1 MLVSEAAAGNSL
13 EDKMD
18 NMLSQLQK
26 IAVEK
31 VGTNNTFDTSSKIT
45 SEQETNSLNE
55 IFDTAKEMYPQ
66 DFKKASEYVLKTVQP
81 NKMSTNG
88 IKNYWTM
95 FDTKFPDYADSIKTQ
110 ILTSIN
116 QNLDSKTNDS
126 EKEFYLRDIITTLPS
141 WAADNFYPK
150 LAQVSMNVA
159 NSNMSKA
166 TQLYKSELDKR
177 MDSIRYSNLDPEVAN
192 SVHVDDIL
200 KLETLNML
208 NSARVVNGRVAVIT
222 EDGTVVLANELK
234 DRTEVFGKTN
244 TGSPSIHEQVEIEK
258 LSRDII
264 TKAVNTS
271 LSKTREEVTK
281 QNNSISF
288 ETRMNLEKGMFTID
302 EWDTAFSTINTTNI
316 ESAITAGLRGE
327 INAGRVKTNRDL
339 QETLFTVL
347 KKYKDILGGK

>member
-1 MLVSEAAAGNSL
+1 
-13 EDKMD
+13 
-18 NMLSQLQK
+18 
-26 IAVEK
+26 
-31 VGTNNTFDTSSKIT
+31 
-45 SEQETNSLNE
+45 
-55 IFDTAKEMYPQ
+55 
-66 DFKKASEYVLKTVQP
+66 
-81 NKMSTNG
+81 
-88 IKNYWTM
+88 
-95 FDTKFPDYADSIKTQ
+95 
-110 ILTSIN
+110 
-116 QNLDSKTNDS
+116 
-126 EKEFYLRDIITTLPS
+126 
-141 WAADNFYPK
+141 
-150 LAQVSMNVA
+150 
-159 NSNMSKA
+159 
-166 TQLYKSELDKR
+166 
-177 MDSIRYSNLDPEVAN
+177 
-192 SVHVDDIL
+192 
-200 KLETLNML
+200 ML

-222 EDGTVVLANELK
+222 EDGTIVLANELK

-244 TGSPSIHEQVEIEK
+244 TGSPSVHEQVEIEK

-347 KKYKDILGGK
+347 KKYKDILGGNQ